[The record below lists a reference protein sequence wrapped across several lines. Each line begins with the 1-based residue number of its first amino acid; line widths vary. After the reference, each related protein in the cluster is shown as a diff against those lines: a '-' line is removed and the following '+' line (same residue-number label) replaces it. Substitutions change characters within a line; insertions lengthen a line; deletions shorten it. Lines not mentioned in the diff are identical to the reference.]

1 VAAVIDAGDYPRL
14 MEEMKAHNGDTSL
27 EFRYFLAKKV
37 YQTTSEYDKAIYSYL
52 SQTKP

>member
-1 VAAVIDAGDYPRL
+1 VAVVIDATDYPKL

-27 EFRYFLAKKV
+27 DFRYYLAKKV
-37 YQTTSEYDKAIYSYL
+37 YQTTSEYDKAIYTYL